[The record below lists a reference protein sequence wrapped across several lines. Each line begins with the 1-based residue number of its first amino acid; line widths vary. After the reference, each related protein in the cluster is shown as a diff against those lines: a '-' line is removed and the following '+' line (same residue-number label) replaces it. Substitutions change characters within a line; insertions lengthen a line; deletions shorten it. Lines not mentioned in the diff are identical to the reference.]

1 MTTNINLNLNQSPY
15 FDDYDEAKDFHQI
28 LYKPAVAVQARELTQ
43 DQTIL
48 RNQVKRFGDHVFAN
62 GSRVSG
68 GNLHIDI
75 QYSYVKLNANYNGAA
90 ITPANLLGKTIVG
103 TQSGTTA
110 RVVNT
115 AAINATTGDPDTIWV
130 KYLTGGGVTQKVQGV
145 AVTNAGTGY
154 TSAPTVTL
162 TGGGGTGAVAVAV
175 VGADQTIIGINITA
189 AGSGYTSAPTVA
201 ITGGGGA
208 NAAASSTLNTSA
220 IFNAGERLVATDLS
234 SAVLVASGSATGY
247 GSAIHNDEGYYYFN
261 GNFIRAAAGSLVLDN
276 YTATPSYK
284 IGFQVT
290 AAVAASGDDSSL
302 LDNAQGAY
310 NYAAPG
316 ADRLKYTLTLTK
328 KATDSTDDTD
338 FIEVL
343 RIVNGVRHIDNSY
356 AIYSELE
363 ETFARRTFDE
373 SGSYTVRHF
382 PLQLKNHGSDAT
394 KFIARL
400 DPGKAYILGHEF
412 TTLVSADVNVD
423 RARTSNEV
431 SNFDRLMQ
439 YGNYTNVTTVKGMF
453 DTTSN
458 AIVDLHNLPVE
469 AVSPTSPTTY
479 GNSKIGTA
487 KVRQLNYVSGT
498 TPVLQRKYRMYLYDI
513 QLTAGDF
520 GDVESII
527 IPESPLSGTIVF
539 DSHANVD
546 ITGHVGGSPGTIG
559 SVKVFAGGTGYTS
572 APIVTFSG
580 GGATTQATG
589 VATVAGNAVTAVTVT
604 TPGAGYTSPPTISFS
619 GGGGSSAIAYPMYS
633 SDSRLFDTDF
643 NTMVFK
649 LPQNTIKTVRDGSN
663 NIDTSYQIQ
672 RVFSSVQI
680 TAGSCVL
687 TSGGSGETFFGTGVL
702 SDTNKLGHYHATVK
716 TAGNS
721 GLSVGDIIDYRDA
734 VSGVVTVAGNGQS
747 VTLNTGQNHTFTADF
762 VATMNLDAKQEKTKT
777 LVKNGTTAIAS
788 PNTTALSYDSI
799 SKSDINSIKAIYDSG
814 SSSTDAEPPTLTVSG
829 ASGTFLAG
837 ETITGGTSG
846 AKGTVIAHSPAT
858 TITFVV
864 TSGTFAGTETI
875 TGGTNSY
882 TATMSALAAGDTE
895 ISSRYTL
902 DNGQR
907 DNFYDHGRIQLAG
920 TAPTGR
926 ILVVADYFSHNGS
939 GYFSVDSYTS
949 SGLTDPYVDIPS
961 FTSPTSGLKLE
972 LRDCIDFRPRRADG
986 GTAMQNSEIPYPNT
1000 NWQADYQYYQ
1010 PRIDTIYLGK
1020 DKKFGVHKGVP
1031 SDSPVAPYRLD
1042 ATMNLWELKIPSYT
1056 FKPTDVT
1063 AVYLEN
1069 KRYTM
1074 KDIGKM
1080 EKRLNNVEYYTALS
1094 LLEKDAEALVIKD
1107 AAGLERFK
1115 NGILVDDFAGHS
1127 VGDVFS
1133 QDYKCAVDFQNRLL
1147 RPPFFSNLSNLTYA
1161 SGSSTGVAQTGA
1173 LITLPFTSTEFISQT
1188 QATTFVS
1195 VNPYDVQ
1202 HWQGVIDLNPPSDI
1216 WVAKNNRPDVI
1227 VNATGE
1233 NDAWEALAGLG
1244 WGSQWNDWQD
1254 VGTGRNERVI
1264 SRGEANWQG
1273 RALVQRQTFAV
1284 DQLQSRN
1291 GIRTEIVGSD
1301 TVNQSLGE
1309 RVVDLSIMPFIR
1321 AQTITVTAT
1330 GLKPNT
1336 RVYPF
1341 FDKTAISTYCTP
1353 SGGSAG
1359 DAIYTD
1365 DAGSISGLVFNLPCP
1380 DFALEQDPQLLV
1392 FRTGERQFLLTD
1404 DVNGDLQTANTFA
1417 DSMFQAQGLLQ
1428 TNENVILSSRVP
1440 RLHVGDMGSAEEA
1453 IVTTRRFDRDVVI
1466 GWAAPPRRDPL
1477 AQSFVVDAGLYPD
1490 GVYISDVD
1498 LYFKSKDTGN
1508 IPVNI
1513 SIRSTEAG
1521 FPTQLVA
1528 PFSDVSKSPSQ
1539 INTSNDGSVATNW
1552 AFPSPVYLAPGEY
1565 ALVVLS
1571 NSSAYECFLAQL
1583 GQNILGSTRKVSK
1596 QPATGVLFKSQNAST
1611 WQQDQNQ
1618 DLTFKINRC
1627 KFTISGTHE
1636 AVFQNVTPTTMKMD
1650 VMQLSTQEVIPDT
1663 TNLTW
1668 AVRTTDQSQN
1678 VLSSSYANL
1687 VQNKNQAFDDQQH
1700 ITTTAGSF
1708 LARATLTST
1717 NEHITPVIDT
1727 GRMGVIAVENIINND
1742 TTDEADKASGGN
1754 ATAKYISRRVTLTD
1768 GFDASDLTVYLTMNK
1783 PAGTNVYVYY
1793 KILSAYDAASFD
1805 DRPWKLMLQTT
1816 QMNTVA
1822 LTDDEMTEY
1831 QFDPSATTIEY
1842 VDGSVTYKTFK
1853 TFAIKIVMTS
1863 TNTTKVPRIQ
1873 DMRAIAMA

>member
-15 FDDYDEAKDFHQI
+15 FDDYDESKDFHQI

-48 RNQVKRFGDHVFAN
+48 RNQVKRFGDHIFAN

-75 QYSYVKLNANYNGAA
+75 QYSYVKLNANYNGTS
-90 ITPANLLGKTIVG
+90 ITPANLLGKTIIG

-115 AAINATTGDPDTIWV
+115 SALNATTGDPDTIWV
-130 KYLTGGGVTQKVQGV
+130 KYLTGGGVTQKIQGI
-145 AVTNAGTGY
+145 AVTNNGTGY

-162 TGGGGTGAVAVAV
+162 TGGGGSGAAAIAV
-175 VGADQTIIGINITA
+175 VGAAQTIIGINVTA
-189 AGSGYTSAPTVA
+189 AGSGYTSAPTIA

-208 NAAASSTLNTSA
+208 NAAATATLNTSA
-220 IFNAGERLVATDLS
+220 IFNAGERLVATDVS

-247 GSAIHNDEGYYYFN
+247 GSAVHNDEGYYYFN
-261 GNFIRAAAGSLVLDN
+261 GNFVRAAAGSLVLDN
-276 YTATPSYK
+276 YTASPSYK

-290 AAVAASGDDSSL
+290 AAVVDSGIDSTL

-328 KATDSTDDTD
+328 KATTSTDDTD
-338 FIEVL
+338 FIEIL

-382 PLQLKNHGSDAT
+382 PLQLRNHGSDAT

-412 TTLVSADVNVD
+412 TTLISSDIDVD
-423 RARTSNEV
+423 RARDSKEV

-439 YGNYTNVTTVKGMF
+439 YGNYTNVTTVKGKF

-469 AVSPTSPTTY
+469 AIDPTSPSNY
-479 GNSKIGTA
+479 ALSKVGTA

-498 TPVLQRKYRMYLYDI
+498 TPLLERKYRMYFYDI
-513 QLTAGDF
+513 QLTSGDF

-539 DSHANVD
+539 DSQANIDVS
-546 ITGHVGGSPGTIG
+546 GHVGGSPGTIG

-572 APIVTFSG
+572 APTVTFNG
-580 GGATTQATG
+580 GGGTTQAT
-589 VATVAGNAVTAVTVT
+589 ATATISGGAVTAVTLV
-604 TPGAGYTSPPTISFS
+604 TPGSGYTFPPSIAFA
-619 GGGGSSAIAYPMYS
+619 GGGGSGAIAYPMYTA
-633 SDSRLFDTDF
+633 DTRLFDTNF

-649 LPQNTIKTVRDGSN
+649 LPQDTIKTVRDGSS

-672 RVFSSVQI
+672 RVFSNVQI

-687 TSGGSGETFFGTGVL
+687 TSGGSGETFFGTSVL
-702 SDTNKLGHYHATVK
+702 SDTNKLGHYHGTVK

-721 GLSVGDIIDYRDA
+721 GLGVGDIIDYRDA
-734 VSGVVTVAGNGQS
+734 ASGVITVAGNGQS

-777 LVKNGTTAIAS
+777 LVLNKEVAITT
-788 PNTTALSYDSI
+788 PNTTALSYDSLTL
-799 SKSDINSIKAIYDSG
+799 SDATLIKAVYDSG
-814 SSSTDAEPPTLTVSG
+814 SSSTDATPPTLTVSG
-829 ASGTFLAG
+829 AGGTFIAG
-837 ETITGGTSG
+837 EIITGGTSG
-846 AKGTVIAHSPAT
+846 AKGTVIAHTPLT
-858 TITFVV
+858 TITFVA
-864 TSGTFAGTETI
+864 TSGTFAGTEVI

-882 TATMSALAAGDTE
+882 TATMVSLAAGDTD

-902 DNGQR
+902 DDGQR
-907 DNFYDHGRIQLAG
+907 DNFYDHGRIQLTG

-926 ILVVADYFSHNGS
+926 ILVILCHFTHNGS

-949 SGLTDPYVDIPS
+949 SGLADPYVDIPS

-1010 PRIDTIYLGK
+1010 PRIDTVYLGK

-1031 SDSPVAPYRLD
+1031 SDNPVAPYRLD

-1056 FKPTDVT
+1056 FQPTDVT

-1080 EKRLNNVEYYTALS
+1080 ERRLNNVEYYTALS
-1094 LLEKDAEALVIKD
+1094 LLEKDAEALIIKD

-1115 NGILVDDFAGHS
+1115 NGILVDDYAGHS

-1133 QDYKCAVDFQNRLL
+1133 QDYKCAIDFTNRLL
-1147 RPPFFSNLSNLTYA
+1147 RPPFYSNLSDLTYV
-1161 SGSSTGVAQTGA
+1161 SGSSTGVQQTGD
-1173 LITLPFTSTEFISQT
+1173 LITLPYTSTAFITQT

-1195 VNPYDVQ
+1195 VNPFDVQ
-1202 HWQGVIDLNPPSDI
+1202 HWQGVIDLSPPSDI

-1233 NDAWEALAGLG
+1233 HDAWEALAGLG

-1254 VGTGRNERVI
+1254 IGTGRNERVV
-1264 SRGEANWQG
+1264 SRGEANWRG

-1284 DQLQSRN
+1284 DQLQSRQ

-1309 RVVDLSIMPFIR
+1309 RMVDLSIMPYIR
-1321 AQTITVTAT
+1321 AQVITVTVT
-1330 GLKPNT
+1330 GMKPNT

-1341 FDKTAISTYCTP
+1341 FDKTSIAAYCTP

-1365 DAGSISGLVFNLPCP
+1365 DGGSISGLVFNLPCP
-1380 DFALEQDPQLLV
+1380 DLALEQDPQLLV

-1404 DVNGDLQTANTFA
+1404 DDGGDLQTAHTFA
-1417 DSMFQAQGLLQ
+1417 DAMFQAQGLLQ
-1428 TNENVILSSRVP
+1428 TNENVILSTRIP
-1440 RLHVGDMGSAEEA
+1440 RLHVGDMGSAQEA
-1453 IVTTRRFDRDVVI
+1453 IVTTRRFDRDVTI
-1466 GWAAPPRRDPL
+1466 GWAAPPRGDPL
-1477 AQSFVVDAGLYPD
+1477 AQTFVVDSGLYPD
-1490 GVYISDVD
+1490 GVYLSDVD
-1498 LYFKSKDTGN
+1498 LYFKAKDAGN
-1508 IPVNI
+1508 VPVNI
-1513 SIRSTEAG
+1513 CIRSTEAG
-1521 FPTQLVA
+1521 FPTLLVA
-1528 PFSDVSKSPSQ
+1528 PFSDLSKSPSE
-1539 INTSNDGSVATNW
+1539 INTSDDGTTATNW
-1552 AFPSPVYLAPGEY
+1552 VFPSPVYLAPGEY
-1565 ALVVLS
+1565 ALVILS

-1596 QPATGVLFKSQNAST
+1596 QPHSGVLFKSQNAST

-1627 KFTISGTHE
+1627 HFTIAGTHE
-1636 AVFQNVTPTTMKMD
+1636 AVFQNSTATTMKMD
-1650 VMQLSTQEVIPDT
+1650 VMQLTTQEIIPDT
-1663 TNLTW
+1663 TNITW
-1668 AVRTTDQSQN
+1668 AVKTTDESQN
-1678 VLSSSYANL
+1678 ILSSAYSNL
-1687 VQNKNQAFDDQQH
+1687 VQNKNQAFEDQQH
-1700 ITTTAGSF
+1700 ITTSAGSF
-1708 LARATLTST
+1708 LGRATLTSA
-1717 NEHITPVIDT
+1717 NAHITPIIDIQ
-1727 GRMGVIAVENIINND
+1727 RMGVIAIENLINNL
-1742 TTDEADKASGGN
+1742 TTDEGDKSSGGS
-1754 ATAKYISRRVTLTD
+1754 AIAKYVSRRVTLTD
-1768 GFDASDLTVYLTMNK
+1768 GFDASDLTVFLTINK

-1793 KILSAYDAASFD
+1793 KILSAYDPEAFD
-1805 DRPWKLMLQTT
+1805 DKLWKLMTQTT
-1816 QMNTVA
+1816 QTNTVA
-1822 LTDDEMTEY
+1822 LTEDEFTEY
-1831 QFDPSATTIEY
+1831 QFDPSTTTVEY
-1842 VDGSVTYKTFK
+1842 VSGSATYKTFK
-1853 TFAIKIVMTS
+1853 NFAIKIVMTS